1 MGIFKKWFTGPQG
14 PIGYTG
20 PQGMRGE
27 PGPVLEAPYIYWHLG
42 SGAIAPS
49 FAHSQDAGRDL
60 HSLERVSM
68 PPGSTAMVRTGVS
81 IVGGLPTGWGGFI
94 TSRSGLAG
102 NHGIHVLNS
111 PGLVDPVYTG
121 ELKVILH
128 NSGKRRYE
136 ILKGD
141 RIAQFVV
148 MPVATGEGEINTR
161 RARGFGSTGVS
172 VEVNAP
178 AASEETGEQS
188 TEEKVD
194 LINHPPHY
202 AEHPIFTGEAIKY
215 TSKMGFM
222 EGNAFKYLW
231 RCMSKGSTLADLS
244 KAVWYL
250 TTPTWAG
257 TIYVQNYITDADVE
271 RLQDELAAAVGA
283 TRGIF
288 GAATGW
294 ESVTDILSKT
304 EYTEEEKGVIR
315 LQVSLEASRALVKVA
330 RGDDVNEIIPII
342 KRASSL
348 IQVLDDADKV
358 PPGAIV

>member
-14 PIGYTG
+14 
-20 PQGMRGE
+20 MRGE
-27 PGPVLEAPYIYWHLG
+27 PGPALEAPDIFWHLG

-111 PGLVDPVYTG
+111 PGLVDPGYTG

-161 RARGFGSTGVS
+161 RAKGFGSTGVS

-231 RCMSKGSTLADLS
+231 RCMGKGSTIADLS

-250 TTPTWAG
+250 STSAWAG
-257 TIYVQNYITDADVE
+257 PDSQSYITDADVQ
-271 RLQDELAAAVGA
+271 RLQNELATAAVVA
-283 TRGIF
+283 RGVCS
-288 GAATGW
+288 ASGW